1 MEQKFVING
10 RMAGLNDYTNACRGH
25 RSLGAQ
31 IKKNETEKAMWAIKA
46 AHLKSFEK
54 PVSVSIR
61 WVEKDR
67 RRDPD
72 NVTFAAKFIMDAI
85 VGAGI
90 IPDDSQK
97 WVRSITNEIAVD
109 KDNPRVEVHISDELP

>member
-1 MEQKFVING
+1 MEQKFIING
-10 RMAGLNDYTNACRGH
+10 RMAGLNEYTNACRG
-25 RSLGAQ
+25 RRILGAQ
-31 IKKNETEKAMWAIKA
+31 IKKNETEKAMWAIKSA
-46 AHLKSFEK
+46 SLTPFGK

-72 NVTFAAKFIMDAI
+72 NVTFAAKFIMDAL
-85 VGAGI
+85 VGTGI

-97 WVRSITNEIAVD
+97 WVRSITNEIVVD
-109 KDNPRVEVHISDELP
+109 KDNPRVEVSVSDELP